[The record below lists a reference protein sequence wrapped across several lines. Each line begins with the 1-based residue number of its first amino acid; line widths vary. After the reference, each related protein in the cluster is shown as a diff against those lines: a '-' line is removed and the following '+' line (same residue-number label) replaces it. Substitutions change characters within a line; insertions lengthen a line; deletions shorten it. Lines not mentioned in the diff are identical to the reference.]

1 MNMMKTAIV
10 CAGVLALATPGPLV
24 AAGGGRSSAALAQNR
39 YGSASRF
46 DQLTGTYE
54 LDRSRS
60 DDPQRIA
67 ENALR
72 DVPASERSAAMNR
85 VMSRLNPPDV
95 LAVDRQDTRV
105 SLASSRIP
113 EIVLDADGRTR
124 TERGASGRQ
133 MTTRATL
140 NGDRLEVSTTGTG
153 GSDFSA
159 TFEPLDN
166 GRALRVTRRVFDER
180 VRQPIVMQS
189 VYRKTSDTANWDVYQ
204 GASNDR
210 PYNAS
215 RSASSRAYG
224 NNDTTLVPDGA
235 TLVAR
240 LDNAIDLK
248 SAKLN
253 DRVTLTVSSAPTAE
267 LEGATIEGYLSDTPS
282 SSVNG
287 QSGVAM
293 EFDTIRL
300 SNGRSGPFT
309 GTVDSVRSP
318 NGETIP
324 SNRERVEP
332 ANDQRQQAIERGAVG
347 AAIGALIGAVAGGGK
362 GAAVGAV
369 IGGGGAAATVF
380 LPIDQL
386 NQPSLA
392 SGTEF
397 TIRADAPRRR

>member
-1 MNMMKTAIV
+1 LAS
-10 CAGVLALATPGPLV
+10 AGPIA
-24 AAGGGRSSAALAQNR
+24 AAGSERSGAARAQSQ
-39 YGSASRF
+39 YGYASRF
-46 DQLTGTYE
+46 DPLSGTYE

-72 DVPASERSAAMNR
+72 DVPTSERSTAMDR

-95 LAVDRQDTRV
+95 LAIEREDTRV

-113 EIVLDADGRTR
+113 QIVLDADGRTR
-124 TERGASGRQ
+124 TERGVSGRQ
-133 MTTRATL
+133 MTTRAML
-140 NGDRLEVSTTGTG
+140 NGDRLEVSMTGSG

-189 VYRKTSDTANWDVYQ
+189 VYRKTSDTPDWDVYQ
-204 GASNDR
+204 GARNDQ
-210 PYNAS
+210 PYSGS
-215 RSASSRAYG
+215 RSASSDVYG
-224 NNDTTLVPDGA
+224 NDSTLVPDGA

-240 LDNAIDLK
+240 LDKAIDLK
-248 SAKLN
+248 SAKQN
-253 DRVTLTVSSAPTAE
+253 DRVTLTVTSAPTAA

-287 QSGVAM
+287 QPGVAM

-318 NGETIP
+318 NGDAIP

-332 ANDQRQQAIERGAVG
+332 TTNQRQQAIERGAVG
-347 AAIGALIGAVAGGGK
+347 AALGALIGAVAGGGK

-386 NQPSLA
+386 NQPTLA

-397 TIRADAPRRR
+397 TIRADSPRRR

>member
-1 MNMMKTAIV
+1 MNTMKTAV
-10 CAGVLALATPGPLV
+10 LWAGVLALASAGPIA
-24 AAGGGRSSAALAQNR
+24 AAGSGRSGAARAQSQ
-39 YGSASRF
+39 YGYASSRF
-46 DQLTGTYE
+46 DPLSGTYE

-67 ENALR
+67 DNALR
-72 DVPASERSAAMNR
+72 DVPTSERSTVMNR

-95 LAVDRQDTRV
+95 LAIERADTRV

-124 TERGASGRQ
+124 TERGVSGRQ

-140 NGDRLEVSTTGTG
+140 NGDRLEVSMTGSG

-189 VYRKTSDTANWDVYQ
+189 VYRKTSDTPDWDVYQ
-204 GASNDR
+204 GARNDR
-210 PYNAS
+210 PYNGS
-215 RSASSRAYG
+215 RSASDAYG
-224 NNDTTLVPDGA
+224 NDSTLVPDGA

-240 LDNAIDLK
+240 LDKPIDLK
-248 SAKLN
+248 SAKQN
-253 DRVTLTVSSAPTAE
+253 DRVTLTVTSAPTAA
-267 LEGATIEGYLSDTPS
+267 LEGATIEGYLADTPS

-332 ANDQRQQAIERGAVG
+332 STDQRQQAIERGAVG
-347 AAIGALIGAVAGGGK
+347 AALGALIGAVAGGGK

-386 NQPSLA
+386 NQPTLA

-397 TIRADAPRRR
+397 TIRADSPRRQ